1 MLNGK
6 ATIVLLIVELIK
18 RHVIN
23 NGYFRG
29 ANVKVELLFSN
40 HAAKVDWKIATGVD
54 TLDFAKTLI

>member
-40 HAAKVDWKIATGVD
+40 HAAKVD
-54 TLDFAKTLI
+54 